1 MAARDNGDEGKDVAT
16 LVTELADLI
25 VRYAKQE
32 TVEPIRD
39 LRRYLGFGLAGS
51 LLFCIGIPLLLL
63 GELRA
68 LQLETYPHLTGNLSW
83 VPYTVVFLTGA
94 AIIVVLF
101 NRIGAVKR
109 GVDRRR
115 AELITDLEQEG

>member
-1 MAARDNGDEGKDVAT
+1 MAARDNGEEKDVAT

-51 LLFCIGIPLLLL
+51 LLFCVGLPLLLL

-68 LQLETYPHLTGNLSW
+68 LQVETYPHLGGNLSW
-83 VPYTVVFLTGA
+83 VPYTVTFLTGG
-94 AIIVVLF
+94 AIIFVLV
-101 NRIGAVKR
+101 NRIGSVKR

-115 AELITDLEQEG
+115 AELATELEQEG

>member
-32 TVEPIRD
+32 TVDPIRD
-39 LRRYLGFGLAGS
+39 LRRYIGFGLAGS
-51 LLFCIGIPLLLL
+51 VLLSIGIPLLLL

-68 LQLETYPHLTGNLSW
+68 IQLEAGIHLRGTLSW
-83 VPYTVVFLTGA
+83 LPYAITFLTGA
-94 AIIVVLF
+94 AIIAVLAS
-101 NRIGAVKR
+101 RIGAVKR

-115 AELITDLEQEG
+115 AELVTELEQEG

>member
-1 MAARDNGDEGKDVAT
+1 MAARDNGEEKDVAT

-68 LQLETYPHLTGNLSW
+68 LQLETWPHLRGNLTW
-83 VPYTVVFLTGA
+83 VPYSIVFLTGA
-94 AIIVVLF
+94 AIIAVLAS
-101 NRIGAVKR
+101 RIGAVKR

-115 AELITDLEQEG
+115 AELVTELEQEG

>member
-1 MAARDNGDEGKDVAT
+1 MAARDNGDGKDVAT
-16 LVTELADLI
+16 LVTELADMI

-51 LLFCIGIPLLLL
+51 LLMSIGIPLLLL

-68 LQLETYPHLTGNLSW
+68 IQVETFPHLTGNLTW
-83 VPYTVVFLTGA
+83 VPYTIVFLTGA
-94 AIIVVLF
+94 GIIAVLVT
-101 NRIGAVKR
+101 RIGKVKR
-109 GVDRRR
+109 NVERRR
-115 AELITDLEQEG
+115 AELAIALEQEG

>member
-1 MAARDNGDEGKDVAT
+1 MAARDNGDDKDVAT
-16 LVTELADLI
+16 LVTELADMI

-32 TVEPIRD
+32 TIEPIRD

-51 LLFCIGIPLLLL
+51 LLLSIGIPLLLL

-68 LQLETYPHLTGNLSW
+68 IQVETFPHLSGNLTW
-83 VPYTVVFLTGA
+83 VPYSIVFLTGA
-94 AIIVVLF
+94 AIIAVLAS
-101 NRIGAVKR
+101 RIGAVKR

-115 AELITDLEQEG
+115 AELVTELEQEG

>member
-1 MAARDNGDEGKDVAT
+1 MAARDNGDEKDVAT

-51 LLFCIGIPLLLL
+51 VLLSIGIPLLLL

-68 LQLETYPHLTGNLSW
+68 IQLETWPHLTGDWSW
-83 VPYTVVFLTGA
+83 VPYAIVFLTGA
-94 AIIVVLF
+94 AIIAVLAS
-101 NRIGAVKR
+101 RIGAVKR
-109 GVDRRR
+109 GVERRR
-115 AELITDLEQEG
+115 AELVTSLEQEG

>member
-1 MAARDNGDEGKDVAT
+1 MAARDIGDGKDVAT
-16 LVTELADLI
+16 LVTELADMI

-39 LRRYLGFGLAGS
+39 LRRYLGFGVAGS
-51 LLFCIGIPLLLL
+51 LLLCIGIPLLLL

-68 LQLETYPHLTGNLSW
+68 IQLETFPHLSGDLSW
-83 VPYTVVFLTGA
+83 VPYSIVFLTGA
-94 AIIVVLF
+94 TIIAVLAS
-101 NRIGAVKR
+101 RIGAVKR

-115 AELITDLEQEG
+115 AELVTELEQEG

>member
-1 MAARDNGDEGKDVAT
+1 MAARDNGEEKDVAT

-68 LQLETYPHLTGNLSW
+68 IQVETFPHLSGNLTW
-83 VPYTVVFLTGA
+83 VPYSIVFLTGA
-94 AIIVVLF
+94 AIIAVLAS
-101 NRIGAVKR
+101 RIGAEKR
-109 GVDRRR
+109 RVERRR
-115 AELITDLEQEG
+115 AELVKIMEQEA

>member
-1 MAARDNGDEGKDVAT
+1 MAARDNGEEKDVAT

-68 LQLETYPHLTGNLSW
+68 LQLETWPHLRGNLTW

-109 GVDRRR
+109 NVDRRR
-115 AELITDLEQEG
+115 AELITELEREG

>member
-1 MAARDNGDEGKDVAT
+1 MAARDNGEEKDVAT

-68 LQLETYPHLTGNLSW
+68 LQLETWPQLRGNLTW
-83 VPYTVVFLTGA
+83 VPYSIVFLTGA
-94 AIIVVLF
+94 AIIAVLAS
-101 NRIGAVKR
+101 RIGAVKR

-115 AELITDLEQEG
+115 AELVTELEQEG